1 MSSERNCTGAVD
13 EVSTA
18 GSLLLASKVNVES
31 GFTILSFETWLERCV
46 TKIGG
51 EKKITSRS
59 VDTAG
64 LQGAKDR
71 KSACRSENTVGIS
84 SLDEQSLVVSEDEE
98 DLKKDADSCYILLEV
113 GTTFS

>member
-31 GFTILSFETWLERCV
+31 GLTILSFETWLERCV

-84 SLDEQSLVVSEDEE
+84 SLDEQPLVVSEDEE
-98 DLKKDADSCYILLEV
+98 GLKKDADSCYILLEV